1 MNRMASEQAVMTLV
15 HPRIRKTLHASR
27 RLAVMV
33 GFSCILTGCYSSFNQ
48 IDDKVA
54 ALLDDSTGG
63 ANGDAVPAPQAW
75 ANSQLSNG
83 TLDTPDP
90 PTFNPTGT
98 SLEYESDPNDSIDD
112 VIARLDALE
121 EGSESG
127 QTITL
132 EQALDWATQHGREYQ
147 YQEEDYVISC
157 LRLLMERH
165 LWGPRLFDTF
175 GFDFDT
181 DGDSGLY
188 ESSMSIVN
196 EFRVTQ
202 RLPYGGEVSAQYL
215 ASFAKTLQDSI
226 NDGSLDSISS
236 GTIVLGAEIP
246 LLRDAGPI
254 AQENL
259 IQAERDLTYAARRFE
274 DFRRRYFFEI
284 VRDYLDLLVQRQAIG
299 NGETSVLLYQKLAE
313 KERALYQAG
322 RGTLT
327 AAALAE
333 NSALQQQA
341 QQASRW
347 ESYRLAVDQFKV
359 KINWPLEDKVRIHHV
374 AFAIEPPQVSNN
386 EALVAGLARRLDL
399 QTKRDQVVDIERRL
413 RNSRNQLLPDLDVSS
428 SLAIP
433 SEVGDDGSTSF
444 VPEIGST
451 DFNIG
456 VDLGIPLDREIEK
469 LKVREIQV
477 ILERNRIQ
485 LSQEIDEAAVQ
496 IRAAIRD
503 IDANLF
509 ALDLEKRGVEI
520 AQLNIES
527 INLNPDNVDVN
538 TQLNAINSLRS
549 AENGRARAFR
559 NLQVSIIEYL
569 LYTGQ
574 LRIRANGMME
584 TLPGMKMRPTEDLSY
599 GDPPA

>member
-1 MNRMASEQAVMTLV
+1 MNPHPTRIREILRSCSHVAVMTAL
-15 HPRIRKTLHASR
+15 PCLMS
-27 RLAVMV
+27 
-33 GFSCILTGCYSSFNQ
+33 GCYSSFNQ

-54 ALLDDSTGG
+54 ALLDDSTGD
-63 ANGDAVPAPQAW
+63 ARGDAVPAPQGW
-75 ANSQLSNG
+75 ANSELSNG

-90 PTFNPTGT
+90 PTFNPSGP
-98 SLEYESDPNDSIDD
+98 SLSYESDPTGNIDA

-121 EGSESG
+121 EGAESG
-127 QTITL
+127 QTLTL
-132 EQALDWATQHGREYQ
+132 AQALEWATQHGREYQ

-175 GFDFDT
+175 GFDFDA
-181 DGDSGLY
+181 DGDGGLY

-215 ASFAKTLQDSI
+215 ASFARTLQDSI

-236 GTIVLGAEIP
+236 GTIILGAQIP

-254 AQENL
+254 AQESL

-284 VRDYLDLLVQRQAIG
+284 VRSYLDLLVQRQAIG

-313 KERALYQAG
+313 KERALYKAG

-359 KINWPLEDKVRIHHV
+359 KINWPLEDKVKIHNV
-374 AFAIEPPQVSNN
+374 AFAIEPPKVSPN
-386 EALVAGLARRLDL
+386 EALVSGLARRLDL
-399 QTKRDQVVDIERRL
+399 QTRRDQVVDVERRL
-413 RNSRNQLLPDLDVSS
+413 RNSRNQLLPDLDLTSSVS
-428 SLAIP
+428 IP
-433 SEVGDDGSTSF
+433 SEVDEDGSSSF
-444 VPEIGST
+444 VPEIGGT
-451 DFNIG
+451 DFNLGI
-456 VDLGIPLDREIEK
+456 DLGIPLDREIEK
-469 LKVREIQV
+469 LKVREVQV

-520 AQLNIES
+520 AKLNIES
-527 INLNPDNVDVN
+527 INLNPDRVDIN
-538 TQLNAINSLRS
+538 TELNAINSLRS

-559 NLQVSIIEYL
+559 NVQVSIIEYL

-574 LRIRANGMME
+574 LRIRSNGMME

-599 GDPPA
+599 GDAPA

>member
-15 HPRIRKTLHASR
+15 HPRIRKALHASCH
-27 RLAVMV
+27 LALLA
-33 GFSCILTGCYSSFNQ
+33 GLTCHLAGCYSSFNQ

-63 ANGDAVPAPQAW
+63 ANGDAVPAPQGW
-75 ANSQLSNG
+75 ADSLTSNG
-83 TLDTPDP
+83 TMDTPEP
-90 PTFNPTGT
+90 PTFNPSGPN
-98 SLEYESDPNDSIDD
+98 LEYESDPSDNIDD

-127 QTITL
+127 EILTL

-157 LRLLMERH
+157 LQLLMERH
-165 LWGPRLFDTF
+165 LWSPRLFDTI

-181 DGDSGLY
+181 SGDAGLF
-188 ESSMSIVN
+188 ESSMDIVN
-196 EFRVTQ
+196 EFTVTQ
-202 RLPYGGEVSAQYL
+202 RLPYGGQVSAQYL

-313 KERALYQAG
+313 KERALYKAG

-341 QQASRW
+341 QQAARW

-359 KINWPLEDKVRIHHV
+359 KINWPLENKVRIHHV
-374 AFAIEPPQVSNN
+374 AFAIDPPQVSTN
-386 EALVAGLARRLDL
+386 EALVSGLARRLDL
-399 QTKRDQVVDIERRL
+399 QTKRDRVVDVERRL
-413 RNSRNQLLPDLDVSS
+413 RNSRNQLLPDLDITS

-433 SEVGDDGSTSF
+433 SEIDEDGSSSF
-444 VPEIGST
+444 VPEIGDT

-456 VDLGIPLDREIEK
+456 IDFGLPLDREIEK
-469 LKVREIQV
+469 LKVREVQV

-485 LSQEIDEAAVQ
+485 LSQEIDEAAVE

-527 INLNPDNVDVN
+527 INLNPDNVDIN